1 VLAGKTL
8 RATTRRLVLIAA
20 LIFVVSTVGLVL
32 AVVFQWPTQFDGSG
46 NPNVTA
52 GEVVTGGTA
61 TSIPLGPWVALAVF
75 AFLARSR
82 RWWGTLAVVILCLL
96 GVIFVIGGLGEAFA
110 PSTPYVPRAVLVG
123 AGVVYGVLGLSLV
136 LSGIAEFIDRARAR
150 LRPSRV
156 S

>member
-1 VLAGKTL
+1 MRPT
-8 RATTRRLVLIAA
+8 RRRLVLIAA

-32 AVVFQWPTQFDGSG
+32 AIIFQWPTQFDGSG

-96 GVIFVIGGLGEAFA
+96 GVIFIIGGLGEAFA
-110 PSTPYVPRAVLVG
+110 PPTPFVPRAVLI
-123 AGVVYGVLGLSLV
+123 ASGVVAGLLGLTLL
-136 LSGIAEFIDRARAR
+136 LSGIADLVDRARTRR
-150 LRPSRV
+150 LPSRA

>member
-8 RATTRRLVLIAA
+8 KPTTRRLVLIAA

-82 RWWGTLAVVILCLL
+82 RWWRTLGVVGLCLLAVVTL
-96 GVIFVIGGLGEAFA
+96 IGSLGEAFA
-110 PSTPYVPRAVLVG
+110 SSTPDLPRVALV
-123 AGVVYGVLGLSLV
+123 APGVVDVVLCPVLL
-136 LSGIAEFIDRARAR
+136 LSGAAESIDGARAR
-150 LRPSRV
+150 LQPSRV

>member
-1 VLAGKTL
+1 M
-8 RATTRRLVLIAA
+8 RATTRRLFLVCVVT
-20 LIFVVSTVGLVL
+20 FVVSLIGLVL
-32 AVVFQWPTQFDGSG
+32 AITFQWPTQFDGSG

-82 RWWGTLAVVILCLL
+82 RWWGILAVVVLCLL
-96 GVIFVIGGLGEAFA
+96 GGLFVIGAFGEAFA

-136 LSGIAEFIDRARAR
+136 LSGIAELIDRSRAR

>member
-1 VLAGKTL
+1 MRPT
-8 RATTRRLVLIAA
+8 RRRLVLIAA

-32 AVVFQWPTQFDGSG
+32 AIIFQWPTQFDGSG

-75 AFLARSR
+75 AFFARSR
-82 RWWGTLAVVILCLL
+82 RWWGTLGVVALCLL
-96 GVIFVIGGLGEAFA
+96 GAIFIIGAFGEAFA
-110 PSTPYVPRAVLVG
+110 PSTPYVPRSVLVG
-123 AGVVYGVLGLSLV
+123 AGVVYGALGLSLV
-136 LSGIAEFIDRARAR
+136 LSGIAELVDRARAR
-150 LRPSRV
+150 LLPSRV

>member
-1 VLAGKTL
+1 MVCVVT
-8 RATTRRLVLIAA
+8 
-20 LIFVVSTVGLVL
+20 FVVSLIGLVL
-32 AVVFQWPTQFDGSG
+32 AIIFQWPTQFDGSG

-61 TSIPLGPWVALAVF
+61 TSIPLGPWVALTVF

-82 RWWGTLAVVILCLL
+82 RWWGTLAVVALCLL
-96 GVIFVIGGLGEAFA
+96 GGLFIIGAFGEAFA
-110 PSTPYVPRAVLVG
+110 PSTAYVPRAVLVG

-136 LSGIAEFIDRARAR
+136 LSGIAELIDRSRAR

>member
-1 VLAGKTL
+1 
-8 RATTRRLVLIAA
+8 LIAA
-20 LIFVVSTVGLVL
+20 LVFVVSTVGLVL
-32 AVVFQWPTQFDGSG
+32 ALVFQWPTQFDGSG
-46 NPNVTA
+46 SPNVTA

-82 RWWGTLAVVILCLL
+82 RWWGTLVVVMLCLL
-96 GVIFVIGGLGEAFA
+96 GVFVIGGLGEAFA
-110 PSTPYVPRAVLVG
+110 PSTAYVPRAVLVG

-136 LSGIAEFIDRARAR
+136 LSGTAELIDRARAR